1 MPDCGLYKCAV
12 FVKVNLDSWFRR
24 NKPANIG
31 IICKQWRFF
40 SKNEVFQTICLLIRK
55 QGKNAKAY
63 LIQKA
68 AYYLSENQITRRIIE
83 KKWQKMLAGIRKK
96 PTFAPQFNAE
106 ERWVSGWNQQFAK
119 LSYPE
124 MGTGGSN
131 PPFSAKDGRRSMH
144 RLFFRGM
151 AQSG

>member
-1 MPDCGLYKCAV
+1 M
-12 FVKVNLDSWFRR
+12 
-24 NKPANIG
+24 
-31 IICKQWRFF
+31 RFF
-40 SKNEVFQTICLLIRK
+40 KQSVFWFEK

-63 LIQKA
+63 PIQKA

-119 LSYPE
+119 LSYPA

-131 PPFSAKDGRRSMH
+131 PPFSAKEGRRW
-144 RLFFRGM
+144 RIVFFFGVWRSPASAPALG
-151 AQSG
+151 AGGRRFESFCPDLKIKGLQAIVTPIFSSF